1 MKAFKIAINGFGR
14 IGRTALRVLLERNQL
29 NNLVA
34 VNDLADAETLAALL
48 KYDSNYGTIDAIVE
62 GENISQEQKG
72 DKPVGY
78 ITIDRHKIAVFAQ
91 KDPKLLPWKKLGV
104 DVVIESTG
112 RFVDQD
118 GAGQHLTAGAKRV
131 VLTAPS
137 KEGAV
142 KTIVMG
148 VNNQSLE
155 KTDTIISNASC
166 TTNCIAPVAQV
177 IVQHF
182 GVKKAMMTTIH
193 GYTADQNL
201 QDGPHKDLRR
211 ARSAAINIIPTSTGA
226 TLAAAEAVPELKGLF
241 EGVAIRVPVPV
252 GSLSDFTFLLKR
264 KTTVKEVND
273 VLTKAAHSSRYKGIL
288 AVTNEPIV
296 SSDIIGDPHSSI
308 VDLALTQVLDGDFIK
323 VFAWYDNEFGYC
335 NRLIDEVNLVAKL

>member
-1 MKAFKIAINGFGR
+1 MKLAINGFGR
-14 IGRTALRVLLERNQL
+14 IGRTALRVLLERDQIEH
-29 NNLVA
+29 LVA

-48 KYDSNYGTIDAIVE
+48 KYDSNYGALDADVE
-62 GENISQEQKG
+62 GKNDSEEQKG
-72 DKPVGY
+72 DTPVGH
-78 ITIDRHKIAVFAQ
+78 ITVNGHKIAVFAQ

-112 RFVDQD
+112 RFVDEE
-118 GAGQHLTAGAKRV
+118 GAGQHITAGAKKV
-131 VLTAPS
+131 VLSAPA
-137 KEGAV
+137 KEGSV
-142 KTIVMG
+142 RTIVMG
-148 VNNQSLE
+148 VNHDTLK
-155 KTDTIISNASC
+155 KTDAIISNASC
-166 TTNCIAPVAQV
+166 TTNCISPVAQV
-177 IVQHF
+177 IVEKF

-211 ARSAAINIIPTSTGA
+211 ARSAAVNIIPTSTGA

-252 GSLSDFTFLLKR
+252 GSISDFTFLLKK
-264 KTTVKEVND
+264 KTTVKEVNE
-273 VLTKAAHSSRYKGIL
+273 VLTKAAHSARYKGIM
-288 AVTNEPIV
+288 AVTDEPIV

-308 VDLALTQVLDGDFIK
+308 VDLSLTQVLDGDFIK

-335 NRLIDEVNLVAKL
+335 NRLIDEVDLIAKL